1 MNRPTS
7 WTLAGAALLIWSTAA
22 LGQTTSSSSIGGGS
36 RIGASGTGGTSA
48 GGGYSPSGGTGHTGL
63 GMGSSSATGTTGATS
78 LGGIGGTVGTLS
90 STTSTGISNMD
101 LFYSHYANPMY
112 SGRVSSTG
120 QTITGQVGGFG
131 APLYTLTTTTSAQP
145 GITGTLSS
153 ASQGLGGLGG
163 LGGTTTGRRGPA
175 YTCMLAFPYDPPTPA
190 RLQTELQQVITRSSS
205 LTAKDTIKVKLDGQI
220 LVLEGTVPNDR
231 ERRLAEGL
239 LRLTP
244 GVRQLRNNLV
254 VKAKSGS

>member
-1 MNRPTS
+1 MKRPAT

-22 LGQTTSSSSIGGGS
+22 FGQTTSSSSIGGGS
-36 RIGASGTGGTSA
+36 RIGASGTGGTSS
-48 GGGYSPSGGTGHTGL
+48 GGGYSLSGGTGNTGL
-63 GMGSSSATGTTGATS
+63 GMGSSSATGATS

-90 STTSTGISNMD
+90 PTTSTGVSNMD

-131 APLYTLTTTTSAQP
+131 APLYTLTTTSALP

-153 ASQGLGGLGG
+153 TSQGLGGLGG
-163 LGGTTTGRRGPA
+163 LANTTTGRRGPA

-205 LTAKDTIKVKLDGQI
+205 LTAKDTIKVKLDGQV

>member
-1 MNRPTS
+1 MKRPAS

-22 LGQTTSSSSIGGGS
+22 FGQTTSSGSIGGGS
-36 RIGASGTGGTSA
+36 RIGASGTGGTSS
-48 GGGYSPSGGTGHTGL
+48 GGGYSLSGGTANTGL

-120 QTITGQVGGFG
+120 QTTTGQVGGFG
-131 APLYTLTTTTSAQP
+131 APLYTLTTTSAQP
-145 GITGTLSS
+145 GITGTLS
-153 ASQGLGGLGG
+153 ATGQGLGGLGG
-163 LGGTTTGRRGPA
+163 LAPSGRRGPA
-175 YTCMLAFPYDPPTPA
+175 YTCVLVFPYDPPTPS
-190 RLQTELQQVITRSSS
+190 RLQTELQQVIARSSG
-205 LTAKDTIKVKLDGQI
+205 LTAKDTIKVKLDGQV

-244 GVRQLRNNLV
+244 GVRQIRNNLFV
-254 VKAKSGS
+254 GTKSGS